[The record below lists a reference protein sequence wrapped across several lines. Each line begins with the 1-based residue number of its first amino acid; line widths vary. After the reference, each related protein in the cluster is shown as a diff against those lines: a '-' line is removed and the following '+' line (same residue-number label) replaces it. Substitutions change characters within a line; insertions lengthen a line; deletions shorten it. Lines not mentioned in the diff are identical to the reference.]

1 MRDLVVHEF
10 ISLDGVIQAPGAKD
24 EDTDGGFEHGGWT
37 LPYWDDAIGAHFGQA
52 FAKADALLLGRRTW
66 QEHGEAF
73 EAGAGK
79 DEFADTMNAIQKY
92 VVSTTLSDASMW
104 RNSTLIGGDD
114 VVGAVR
120 ALKAQDGGDILL
132 DGSSVLAH
140 TLEDADLIDQYDLH
154 VYPIVLGGGKRLFRD
169 GMRHD
174 FRLVEAVPVPS
185 GVVLLRYRKG

>member
-79 DEFADTMNAIQKY
+79 DEFADTMNAIPKY

-174 FRLVEAVPVPS
+174 FRLVEASPVPS